1 MIQMNTYRVFLIDDH
16 PVTLS
21 GLRALFTGEPDL
33 LVDGSATSSREAIR
47 LMEAKAADLAILDVG
62 IGGVAGLDLIQDL
75 RIRVPKLRILCFSGH
90 EELFYAER
98 ALRAGAFGY
107 LMKTATPDLVIK
119 AARTVLRGQV
129 YLSDV
134 MGRRVLGRIVG
145 AAAKLERA
153 PISSLSNRE
162 LQIIHHIG
170 ESRDNRQIAR
180 LTGVSLKT
188 VEAHRS
194 RIKDKLSLRSTSD
207 LIRFAT
213 HWVQREDSFLEG

>member
-1 MIQMNTYRVFLIDDH
+1 MNIHRVFLIDDH
-16 PVTLS
+16 PVLLL
-21 GLRALFTGEPDL
+21 GLRSLLAAEDDL
-33 LVDGSATSSREAIR
+33 HIEGVATTAREALR
-47 LMEAKAADLAILDVG
+47 VLEASPVDLAILDIG

-75 RIRVPKLRILCFSGH
+75 RIRVPKVRILCLSGH
-90 EELFYAER
+90 EEVFYAER

-107 LMKTATPDLVIK
+107 LMKTADGAGVLQAI
-119 AARTVLRGQV
+119 RTVLRGQV
-129 YLSDV
+129 FLSDS

-145 AAAKLERA
+145 NARKSERT
-153 PISSLSNRE
+153 PISALSNRE

-194 RIKDKLSLRSTSD
+194 RIKEKLSLRSTSD

-213 HWVQREDSFLEG
+213 HWVQREDSFLDG

>member
-1 MIQMNTYRVFLIDDH
+1 MIQMNIHRVFLIDDH
-16 PVTLS
+16 PVMLM
-21 GLRALFTGEPDL
+21 GLRSLLSAEEDL
-33 LVDGSATSSREAIR
+33 IVEGVATSAREALR
-47 LMEAKAADLAILDVG
+47 LLEANPADLAVLDVG
-62 IGGVAGLDLIQDL
+62 IGGVAGLDLIRDL
-75 RIRVPKLRILCFSGH
+75 RIRVPKLRMLCFSGH
-90 EELFYAER
+90 EEVFYAER

-107 LMKTATPDLVIK
+107 LMKTADSSTVLRAV
-119 AARTVLRGQV
+119 RTVLRGQV
-129 YLSDV
+129 FLSDV
-134 MGRRVLGRIVG
+134 MGRQVLGRFIG
-145 AAAKLERA
+145 ASGPTERS

-194 RIKDKLSLRSTSD
+194 RIKEKLSLRSTSD

-213 HWVQREDSFLEG
+213 DWVQREDSFVEQ